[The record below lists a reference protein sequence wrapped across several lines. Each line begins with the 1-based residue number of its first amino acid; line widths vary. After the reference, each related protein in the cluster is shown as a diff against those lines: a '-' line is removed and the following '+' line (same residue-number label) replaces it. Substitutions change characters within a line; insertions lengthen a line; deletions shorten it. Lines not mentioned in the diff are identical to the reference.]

1 MKTVEGRETSAF
13 ERLKGVRRSPV
24 CATWRPGL
32 LGECTG
38 ARRRENDVGRRAGP
52 HERPLASE
60 ESPRRGGRC
69 IHRGRDDPVSCSQKS
84 CVAPSISNAGQL
96 ETPSMSR
103 CGSGRLMGGGPNRRP
118 RDNRRTR
125 PEYAPEFWSSI
136 LPLPQPK
143 GLGPGALAGI
153 SPDPDPPLFK
163 ETRSRA
169 GCARR
174 REAASLPECP
184 PAHSVRRPRIRCP
197 RGPDTPRRARCA
209 LASRS
214 RGWPPAPGR

>member
-136 LPLPQPK
+136 LLLPQPE

-153 SPDPDPPLFK
+153 PPDPEPLVVQGDAFSSWLRTS
-163 ETRSRA
+163 TRS
-169 GCARR
+169 CFVARM
-174 REAASLPECP
+174 P
-184 PAHSVRRPRIRCP
+184 
-197 RGPDTPRRARCA
+197 
-209 LASRS
+209 SRS
-214 RGWPPAPGR
+214 LSPSPSYSMPTWPRYPASSTMRISFA